1 MLNLNLDKTKWSLLN
16 LNLEKVDR
24 IKWSLLNL
32 NPEEANMIKWSLPN
46 LNPDET
52 KLLLPNSNPK
62 GGILKTLI
70 F

>member
-52 KLLLPNSNPK
+52 KLSLSNSNPK
-62 GGILKTLI
+62 GGVLKTLI